1 MISYFSALNLI
12 AIRVDWSP
20 SSMNCDEL
28 DDKFCVGRSRFAYY
42 HGTVVV
48 VSCGLSSFFSL
59 LCIEAYE
66 VTSIRTLL

>member
-42 HGTVVV
+42 RG
-48 VSCGLSSFFSL
+48 SCFVWPVFFLFS
-59 LCIEAYE
+59 IEF
-66 VTSIRTLL
+66 SIVY